1 METILNLLLT
11 PIPIS
16 SQIPHREQ
24 GRTEKT
30 GIDGENREEQ
40 REEKELEE
48 KKMREDGR
56 THEKRK
62 NEEKREKGV
71 GRKE

>member
-30 GIDGENREEQ
+30 GIDGENRDRRRKQ
-40 REEKELEE
+40 
-48 KKMREDGR
+48 GR
-56 THEKRK
+56 TER
-62 NEEKREKGV
+62 RERT
-71 GRKE
+71 GRKQNERRWKDP